1 MSRAREA
8 RAARRA
14 AQFAK
19 FRITEL
25 NLVPLVDTMVSIV
38 FFALV
43 TQTVGELT
51 EVVPG
56 VNLPE
61 SRVGAVTHQQL
72 TLGISS
78 SQVTLGSRTV
88 MGTGQA
94 ASARSNVPG
103 QPLVVPQLYA
113 VLKEA
118 ADSIRRVNNLP
129 ADRSVD
135 TPLAIQGDKQMR
147 YNLMSRMIQTAR
159 AAGFRTLSL
168 QVNRAEGAAAPPAA
182 GATGN

>member
-1 MSRAREA
+1 M

-14 AQFAK
+14 EQFAK

-56 VNLPE
+56 VTLPE

-72 TLGISS
+72 TLGISA
-78 SQVTLGSRTV
+78 SQVTLGGKTV

-94 ASARSNVPG
+94 ATARSNVPG
-103 QPLVVPQLYA
+103 QPLVVPQLYVA
-113 VLKEA
+113 LKSA
-118 ADSIRRVNNLP
+118 ADSIRKERKLP
-129 ADRSVD
+129 ENQSVD
-135 TPLAIQGDKQMR
+135 VPLAIQGDKGMR

-168 QVNRAEGAAAPPAA
+168 QVNRAESAAAPA
-182 GATGN
+182 GAPQEGN